1 MGNRANT
8 QKNCQTEEFLT
19 PKKQRFPKFHFQL
32 LQLMEITFG
41 SVCNWLLAMH
51 ACCLLLGPLCN
62 LWKTPNLGAGCINFH
77 ILAFLHQLM
86 KFKVFSASTVSSPTI
101 ERRQT
106 GNLGEDLEPNRW
118 KSQAILKGG
127 YCKIF
132 LFFHKSRWA

>member
-8 QKNCQTEEFLT
+8 QKNCQTEEFFT
-19 PKKQRFPKFHFQL
+19 QKKQKGRFQKFHFQL

-86 KFKVFSASTVSSPTI
+86 KFKVFLASTVSSPTI

-106 GNLGEDLEPNRW
+106 GNLGEDLEANKW
-118 KSQAILKGG
+118 KSQAILMFFAFFLY
-127 YCKIF
+127 YCV
-132 LFFHKSRWA
+132 LLS